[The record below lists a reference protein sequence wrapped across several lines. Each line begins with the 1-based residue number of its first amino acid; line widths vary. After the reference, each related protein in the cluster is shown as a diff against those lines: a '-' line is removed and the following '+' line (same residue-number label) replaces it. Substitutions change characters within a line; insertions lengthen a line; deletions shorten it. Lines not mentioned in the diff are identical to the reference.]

1 MRKQTDVEAIYEI
14 VPFGD
19 EGDIFIEDMEGA
31 EPFAGYYRGEPLEV
45 PPFRPRLVYGRQA
58 ARKTDF
64 LMGIQ
69 VFPVVS
75 PRFRQVV
82 ESIER
87 EFVQFFPLDLVC
99 RETGAVDSS
108 YSFMNILDNL
118 EAFDW
123 ERSVYTEMAGAKAV
137 LEAEKICLQKQSV
150 GTRQIFR
157 VEGILVHLFVGSRMQ
172 GAMEAAGLTGFFLTQ
187 VECS

>member
-1 MRKQTDVEAIYEI
+1 MKRADVEAIYEI
-14 VPFGD
+14 IPFGD
-19 EGDIFIEDMEGA
+19 EKDVFIEDMEGA
-31 EPFAGYYRGEPLEV
+31 EPFAGYYRGEPLEAPAV
-45 PPFRPRLVYGRQA
+45 RPRLVYGRQA

-75 PRFRQVV
+75 QRFRQVV

-108 YSFMNILDNL
+108 YSFMNVLGNL

-137 LEAEKICLQKQSV
+137 LEAEKICLHRQSV

-157 VEGILVHLFVGSRMQ
+157 VKGILVHLFVGSRMQ
-172 GAMEAAGLTGFFLTQ
+172 KAMEADGFTGFLVTP